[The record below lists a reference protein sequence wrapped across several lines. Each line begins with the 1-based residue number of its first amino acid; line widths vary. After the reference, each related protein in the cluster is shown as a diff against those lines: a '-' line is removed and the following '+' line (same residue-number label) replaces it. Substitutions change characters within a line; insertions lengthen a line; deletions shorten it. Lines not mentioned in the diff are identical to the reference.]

1 MRPSRGRPHVVV
13 VGAGFAGLSVVQA
26 LRGAHVD
33 VTLIDQR
40 NYHTFQPLLY
50 QVATAALDAGDVAHQ
65 VRDVLRHLRHARFR
79 MGRVVGLDLDARTL
93 RVAARPGE
101 EATDELRYDHLVLT
115 PGAVYHDFDVPGVRD
130 HAFVLKGVAEAVTLR
145 SHLLRRFEEASRRV
159 AVQHAPGS
167 AGSADRAGAGSD
179 APPAPT
185 GERHPGADPGV
196 ATGAGEAS
204 HPGAASG
211 VALDAGPAAH
221 PRTAAGRA
229 AGPIQQ
235 AAAVPAGAL
244 DVVIVGAGPTGV
256 EMAGALVELFRRVLP
271 SDFPELDLTTAR
283 VVLLEAAPHVLI
295 PYHPTTRTYVERVL
309 RDRGVVVR
317 TGAVVREVTADRVL
331 LADGSEVPYGT
342 LVWAAGVRAHPL
354 AEALGVPLDRAG
366 RVPVHDDLSMPGRP
380 EVWIAGDCA
389 GPVGTG
395 PAFPQ
400 VAQVA
405 KQQGRHV
412 ARGLRARWAGRPTR
426 PFRYVDLGQMAIVGR
441 SSGVAELSS
450 SLGGFRMRGLLGW
463 LAWLFIHLVHLP
475 GHQNRWRAFIGWAY
489 EWFTYDRHARLI
501 LEPFDR
507 ALDRA
512 GPPPAPS
519 GGAAPAAPPDAAV
532 VPPEKR

>member
-1 MRPSRGRPHVVV
+1 MRPSRARPHVVV
-13 VGAGFAGLSVVQA
+13 VGAGFAGLSVVKG
-26 LRGAHVD
+26 LRGAGVD

-50 QVATAALDAGDVAHQ
+50 QVATAGLDAGDVAHQ
-65 VRDVLRHLRHARFR
+65 VRDVLRSERHARFR

-93 RVAARPGE
+93 RLAARPGDAE
-101 EATDELRYDHLVLT
+101 TDEVRYDHLVLV
-115 PGAVYHDFDVPGVRD
+115 PGAVYHDFNVPGVRD
-130 HAFVLKGVAEAVTLR
+130 HAFVLKGVAEAVTMR
-145 SHLLRRFEEASRRV
+145 SHLLRRFEEAARRV
-159 AVQHAPGS
+159 GLHRAPGTE
-167 AGSADRAGAGSD
+167 GGPGGQVRA
-179 APPAPT
+179 PA
-185 GERHPGADPGV
+185 GERHPGAAPGV

-204 HPGAASG
+204 HPGSSSG
-211 VALDAGPAAH
+211 VAVDARRVEGGPGGGVGV
-221 PRTAAGRA
+221 AGRA
-229 AGPIQQ
+229 AKTT
-235 AAAVPAGAL
+235 ATTVPEGAL

-256 EMAGALVELFRRVLP
+256 EMAGALVELFGRVLP

-295 PYHPTTRTYVERVL
+295 PYHPTTRAYVERVL
-309 RDRGVVVR
+309 RGRGVDLR
-317 TGAVVREVTADRVL
+317 TGAVVREVSADRVF

-366 RVPVHDDLSMPGRP
+366 RVPVHDDLSLPGRP
-380 EVWIAGDCA
+380 EVWLAGDCA
-389 GPVGTG
+389 GPVGSQ

-412 ARGLRARWAGRPTR
+412 ANGLRARLAGRPTR

-441 SSGVAELSS
+441 SSGVAELSPG
-450 SLGGFRMRGLLGW
+450 LGGFRMHGLLGW

-475 GHQNRWRAFIGWAY
+475 GHQNRWRTFIGWAY

-512 GPPPAPS
+512 GPPPT
-519 GGAAPAAPPDAAV
+519 PAIDAAGGDGRRAAA
-532 VPPEKR
+532 VPPAKR

>member
-1 MRPSRGRPHVVV
+1 MRRSRALPHVVV
-13 VGAGFAGLSVVQA
+13 VGAGFAGLGVVKG
-26 LRGAHVD
+26 LRGAGVD

-50 QVATAALDAGDVAHQ
+50 QVATAGLDAGDVAHQ
-65 VRDVLRHLRHARFR
+65 VRDVLRSERHARFR

-93 RVAARPGE
+93 HLAARPGDT
-101 EATDELRYDHLVLT
+101 ATDEVRYDHLVLA
-115 PGAVYHDFDVPGVRD
+115 PGAVYHDFGVPGVRD

-145 SHLLRRFEEASRRV
+145 SHLLRRFEEAARRV
-159 AVQHAPGS
+159 ASGSTSGS
-167 AGSADRAGAGSD
+167 AGGSGGRPRA
-179 APPAPT
+179 PV
-185 GERHPGADPGV
+185 GERHPGAAPGV
-196 ATGAGEAS
+196 ATGGGEAS

-211 VALDAGPAAH
+211 VVVDGRQAEDRASADAAASVSA
-221 PRTAAGRA
+221 RAGRTT
-229 AGPIQQ
+229 

-256 EMAGALVELFRRVLP
+256 EMAGALVELFQRVLP

-295 PYHPTTRTYVERVL
+295 PYHPTTRAYVERVL
-309 RDRGVVVR
+309 RGRGVDVR
-317 TGAVVREVTADRVL
+317 TGAVVREVSAERVF
-331 LADGSEVPYGT
+331 LADGSDVPYGT

-354 AEALGVPLDRAG
+354 AEALGVRLDRAG
-366 RVPVHDDLSMPGRP
+366 RVPVHDDLSLPGRP
-380 EVWIAGDCA
+380 EVWLAGDCA
-389 GPVGTG
+389 GPVGSE

-412 ARGLRARWAGRPTR
+412 ARGLRARLAGRPTR

-441 SSGVAELSS
+441 SSGVAELSPA
-450 SLGGFRMRGLLGW
+450 LGGFRMRGLLGW

-512 GPPPAPS
+512 GPPPAPDADPERS
-519 GGAAPAAPPDAAV
+519 DPRRKRAIPPA
-532 VPPEKR
+532 KR